1 MNPEEVQN
9 KKSLLPKI
17 SIIILIAVIFCLWL
31 ANLNNVFDSNSTS
44 TDDTLKKISDD
55 IDKSLKDVNASFE
68 TTISSTS
75 NTFVE
80 GLLSKAS
87 STVATTTVIATST
100 AKTELKEELT
110 GLIKATTTPK
120 TIDCPPSINCMPSIG
135 ETRPCVVPAGCEKIT
150 QIAY

>member
-1 MNPEEVQN
+1 MNPEEVSN

-44 TDDTLKKISDD
+44 TDDTLKKISAD
-55 IDKSLKDVNASFE
+55 IDKSLKDANASFE

-80 GLLSKAS
+80 GLLNKAS
-87 STVATTTVIATST
+87 STTATST
-100 AKTELKEELT
+100 VKKELKEELT
-110 GLIKATTTPK
+110 GLIKTATTTLERS
-120 TIDCPPSINCMPSIG
+120 DCPPYINCMPSTDKIK
-135 ETRPCVVPAGCEKIT
+135 PCVVPVGCEKIT

>member
-1 MNPEEVQN
+1 MNSEEVSN

-44 TDDTLKKISDD
+44 TDDTLKKISDN
-55 IDKSLKDVNASFE
+55 IDKSLKDVNTSFDK
-68 TTISSTS
+68 TISSTS

-80 GLLSKAS
+80 GLLNKAS
-87 STVATTTVIATST
+87 STTSTST
-100 AKTELKEELT
+100 AKIELKEELT
-110 GLIKATTTPK
+110 GLIKTATTTPK
-120 TIDCPPSINCMPSIG
+120 RVDCPPYINCMPSIG
-135 ETRPCVVPAGCEKIT
+135 ETRPCVVPVGCEKIT